1 MTLTEE
7 PLIAEPLWI
16 RARAM
21 FARAVAAIGAPAAI
35 AAITLIGKTLRRDI
49 VAWLCP
55 LEHVVRKLL
64 LAEAAELHR
73 AELARIARAPRI
85 ERIPLRG
92 MAQHFLDRRRPR
104 RHAPVLAG
112 EDAGGPRSARS
123 KIDLS
128 HPETW
133 RAQFSFALPRNPHF
147 VPNSRAPRVLDPWGE
162 YPPPKKSDTHA
173 PNAAP
178 EFATTSKTRVCHSF
192 SEDSPFRLARRFEA
206 LRRVLDDPLPHARRL
221 ARVLAREVRRFRQ
234 VVQRYVMAPCRS
246 NDYDRD
252 DPRLGIDA
260 MGAAFDAPQAFPP
273 DSS

>member
-1 MTLTEE
+1 MTLTAE

-92 MAQHFLDRRRPR
+92 MAQH
-104 RHAPVLAG
+104 
-112 EDAGGPRSARS
+112 
-123 KIDLS
+123 I
-128 HPETW
+128 
-133 RAQFSFALPRNPHF
+133 
-147 VPNSRAPRVLDPWGE
+147 
-162 YPPPKKSDTHA
+162 
-173 PNAAP
+173 
-178 EFATTSKTRVCHSF
+178 
-192 SEDSPFRLARRFEA
+192 
-206 LRRVLDDPLPHARRL
+206 
-221 ARVLAREVRRFRQ
+221 
-234 VVQRYVMAPCRS
+234 
-246 NDYDRD
+246 
-252 DPRLGIDA
+252 
-260 MGAAFDAPQAFPP
+260 
-273 DSS
+273 